1 MQKVRG
7 MNNERTYPSRP
18 LTTEEVAAGFQPA
31 FEVEGYNAAR
41 YDFEWSD
48 DFAAFRPVRLAWWDD
63 RSYAAY
69 QADCGD
75 YDERDDGEVRREH
88 EAEAANDDTRTAEE
102 RAVQQAVVDAG
113 RGPFTGFVTD
123 DDNIP
128 F

>member
-1 MQKVRG
+1 MS
-7 MNNERTYPSRP
+7 NEPRVFPSRL
-18 LTTEEVAAGFQPA
+18 LTAEEVAAGYQPA

-41 YDFEWSD
+41 FDFVWSD
-48 DFAAFRPVRLAWWDD
+48 DFAAFRPVRLPWWDD

-88 EAEAANDDTRTAEE
+88 EAEAANDDNRTVEA
-102 RAVQQAVVDAG
+102 RAAQQAIVDAEC
-113 RGPFTGFVTD
+113 GPFTGFVTD

>member
-1 MQKVRG
+1 MSNHDEARVHVIR
-7 MNNERTYPSRP
+7 E
-18 LTTEEVAAGFQPA
+18 LTAQEVADGFLLA
-31 FEVEGYNAAR
+31 VEVENYNGR
-41 YDFEWSD
+41 RFEFVWSD
-48 DFAAFRPVRLAWWDD
+48 DFGAFRPVRLLWWDE

-75 YDERDDGEVRREH
+75 YDERDDGETRREH

-102 RAVQQAVVDAG
+102 REAQQTIVDAAC
-113 RGPFTGFVTD
+113 GPFTGFVTD